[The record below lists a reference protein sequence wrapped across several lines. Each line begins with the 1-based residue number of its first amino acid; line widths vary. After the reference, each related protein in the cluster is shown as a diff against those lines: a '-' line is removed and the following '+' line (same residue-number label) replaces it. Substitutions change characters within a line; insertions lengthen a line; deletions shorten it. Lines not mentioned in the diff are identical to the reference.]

1 MVDQNTQSETT
12 TQPQKNVQQQGTQ
25 AAVPVQNLTA
35 NTVQG
40 QSVQQK
46 NPVQQNVPRIP
57 QQPQTKLQ
65 NQGNVQLQQQPQ
77 TQPLQQPQ
85 QQPKVPAPAG
95 KKRILI
101 AEDEKAI
108 TSVLQIKLGSNGF
121 EVDIANNGREAIE
134 LLKAKQ
140 YDVVLLDLIMPII
153 NGFEVLEFA
162 HKSGVKAPII
172 VTSNLSQKE
181 DIEKAKSLGAKQY
194 FVKSEMTLTNI
205 VDLLNKFKHTN

>member
-1 MVDQNTQSETT
+1 MVDQNKQSETT